1 MQLEVENNDASEL
14 LYQSKSSVEAILS
27 RPRARGKGRAL
38 RILERHYDDVFVKRR
53 RDKIG
58 GLALHFVRAV
68 VRTYGAVRPC
78 PCPTIEVLDQG
89 NAIICRSERME
100 GLELHPDRKGK
111 EFC

>member
-14 LYQSKSSVEAILS
+14 LYQSKSSVEDIL

-58 GLALHFVRAV
+58 GLAALRSSGRAYV
-68 VRTYGAVRPC
+68 WRCASMSMPYY
-78 PCPTIEVLDQG
+78 
-89 NAIICRSERME
+89 RS
-100 GLELHPDRKGK
+100 P
-111 EFC
+111 